1 MGKSA
6 VQGLQG
12 LVEEVQS
19 APDARLI
26 QAALARKDLEPE
38 RFVKKGYVYAGDGA
52 GSGGWNDGDDM
63 ELDEVSCYILCWW
76 HPC

>member
-1 MGKSA
+1 M
-6 VQGLQG
+6 QGLQG

-38 RFVKKGYVYAGDGA
+38 RFVKNGYVYAGDGA

-63 ELDEVSCYILCWW
+63 ELDEVSCCALCWW
-76 HPC
+76 RPC